1 MQLFKLIFNSECRIL
16 VRSSIFIFSMLFFLI
31 LSGYAIYY
39 GQSIIETQKITIDKV
54 RKDNEDR
61 FQKLRSSINRDTL
74 PNVVGN
80 RLFRVVSNPPTSLAA
95 FTIGQRD
102 ILPFYGTIRYWALSR
117 QSLVTESANPE
128 KLVAG
133 NFDLAFVFIQILPL
147 LIIGLGYNL
156 ISSERET
163 GTLSMVLSFP
173 ITVQKILLYKLITRF
188 IIILTTVIL
197 IIIAGCIYS
206 NIVFNTEILNW
217 IAVVVVYILF
227 WFCVLYF
234 LNTLGK
240 SSSFNALT
248 SLGVWLFLVFLIPAA
263 INIYV
268 GIRYPMSSK
277 QELSQTI
284 RHEYEKIWEKYEDAN
299 YRNEVAVAFG
309 NKYPAYKCDTSYNW
323 SDKYMLAQYDNYDQK
338 LKPLI
343 EKQQDEALRR
353 EELTAAIGRFNP
365 VINAQLLMN
374 RIAQT
379 DVMAHLEFQNNI
391 NDFHV
396 ELKSFFYE
404 KVFSNSKFS
413 VSDFS
418 SIPTYKPIRSSTNIK
433 ILEYTMNV
441 LFCVFLI
448 VTYSLVVKRNIK

>member
-1 MQLFKLIFNSECRIL
+1 
-16 VRSSIFIFSMLFFLI
+16 MLFFLI

-39 GQSIIETQKITIDKV
+39 GHSIIEIQKITIEKV
-54 RKDNEDR
+54 RLDNEER
-61 FQKLRSSINRDTL
+61 FQKLKSSINSDTL

-80 RLFRVVSNPPTSLAA
+80 RLFRMVSNPPSALAA

-173 ITVQKILLYKLITRF
+173 ITVQKILLYKLLTRF
-188 IIILTTVIL
+188 IIILTAVIIV
-197 IIIAGCIYS
+197 IIIGCIYS
-206 NIVFNTEILNW
+206 NIAINKDLLNW
-217 IAVVVVYILF
+217 SAVVVVYTLF
-227 WFCVLYF
+227 WFCILYF

-248 SLGVWLFLVFLIPAA
+248 SLGVWLLLIFLIPAA

-284 RHEYEKIWEKYEDAN
+284 RHEYEELWEKYDDAT
-299 YRNEVAVAFG
+299 YRNEVAIAFG
-309 NKYPAYKCDTSYNW
+309 NKNPAYKSDTSYNW

-338 LKPLI
+338 LKPLL
-343 EKQQDEALRR
+343 EKHQDEALKR

-365 VINAQLLMN
+365 VVSAQLLMN
-374 RIAQT
+374 HIAQT
-379 DVMAHLEFQNNI
+379 DVIAHLEFQNHI
-391 NDFHV
+391 NVFHA
-396 ELKSFFYE
+396 ELKSFFYA

-413 VSDFS
+413 ASEFS
-418 SIPTYKPIRSSTNIK
+418 SIPTYKPIR
-433 ILEYTMNV
+433 
-441 LFCVFLI
+441 
-448 VTYSLVVKRNIK
+448 

>member
-1 MQLFKLIFNSECRIL
+1 MQLFKLIFNSECRTL
-16 VRSSIFIFSMLFFLI
+16 MRSSIFIFSMLFFLI

-39 GQSIIETQKITIDKV
+39 GHSIIETQKITIEKV
-54 RKDNEDR
+54 RLDNEER
-61 FQKLRSSINRDTL
+61 FQKLRSSIDRDTL

-80 RLFRVVSNPPTSLAA
+80 RLFRVVANSPSPLAV

-173 ITVQKILLYKLITRF
+173 ITIQQILLYKLVTRF
-188 IIILTTVIL
+188 IIILTVVVL

-206 NIVFNTEILNW
+206 GIVFNADLLNW
-217 IAVVVVYILF
+217 SAVVVVYLLF

-234 LNTLGK
+234 LNSLGK

-248 SLGVWLFLVFLIPAA
+248 SLGVWLLLVFLIPAA

-284 RHEYEKIWEKYEDAN
+284 RHEYEEIWEKYEDAN
-299 YRNEVAVAFG
+299 HRNEVAVAFG
-309 NKYPAYKCDTSYNW
+309 NKYPAYKSDTSYNW

-338 LKPLI
+338 LKPLL
-343 EKQQDEALRR
+343 EKHQDVALKR

-365 VINAQLLMN
+365 VVSAQLLMN

-379 DVMAHLEFQNNI
+379 DVTAHIGFI
-391 NDFHV
+391 KRVDAFHA
-396 ELKSFFYE
+396 ELKSFFY
-404 KVFSNSKFS
+404 KMVFTNTSFRKDQFDQIP
-413 VSDFS
+413 DFG
-418 SIPTYKPIRSSTNIK
+418 K
-433 ILEYTMNV
+433 
-441 LFCVFLI
+441 
-448 VTYSLVVKRNIK
+448 

>member
-1 MQLFKLIFNSECRIL
+1 MRLFKLIFNSECRIL
-16 VRSSIFIFSMLFFLI
+16 VRSSIFLFSMLFFLI
-31 LSGYAIYY
+31 LSGYAVYY
-39 GQSIIETQKITIDKV
+39 GHSLIEAQKITIEKV
-54 RKDNEDR
+54 RLDNETR
-61 FQKLRSSINRDTL
+61 FQKLKSSIDRDTL

-80 RLFRVVSNPPTSLAA
+80 RLFRIVSNPPSALAA

-173 ITVQKILLYKLITRF
+173 ITVQKILLYKLLTRF
-188 IIILTTVIL
+188 IIILSAVIIV
-197 IIIAGCIYS
+197 IIIGCIYS
-206 NIVFNTEILNW
+206 NIAINKDLLKWSTI
-217 IAVVVVYILF
+217 VVAYILF
-227 WFCVLYF
+227 WFCVVYF

-248 SLGVWLFLVFLIPAA
+248 SLGIWLLLVFLIPAA

-277 QELSQTI
+277 QELSQAI
-284 RHEYEKIWEKYEDAN
+284 RHEYEELWKKYDDATH
-299 YRNEVAVAFG
+299 RNEVVLAFG
-309 NKYPAYKCDTSYNW
+309 NKYPAYKSDTSYNW

-338 LKPLI
+338 LMPLL
-343 EKQQDEALRR
+343 EKHQDEALKR
-353 EELTAAIGRFNP
+353 EALTAAIGRFNP
-365 VINAQLLMN
+365 VVSAQLLMN

-379 DVMAHLEFQNNI
+379 DVTSHAYFQKRINI
-391 NDFHV
+391 FHA
-396 ELKSFFYE
+396 ELKSLFYA
-404 KVFSNSKFS
+404 KVFSDSKFS
-413 VSDFS
+413 VDELNY
-418 SIPTYKPIRSSTNIK
+418 IPTFKAAR
-433 ILEYTMNV
+433 
-441 LFCVFLI
+441 
-448 VTYSLVVKRNIK
+448 TYSNIQYFEYVMNILLTLILILTYPLSRKNNRK

>member
-16 VRSSIFIFSMLFFLI
+16 LRSSIFIFSMLFFLI

-39 GQSIIETQKITIDKV
+39 GHSIIETQNITIEKV
-54 RKDNEDR
+54 SIDNEDR
-61 FQKLRSSINRDTL
+61 FQKLKSSIDRDTL
-74 PNVVGN
+74 PNIVGN
-80 RLFRVVSNPPTSLAA
+80 RLFRIVTNPPTTLAA

-117 QSLVTESANPE
+117 QSLVTESVNPE

-133 NFDLAFVFIQILPL
+133 NLDLAFVFIQILPL

-173 ITVQKILLYKLITRF
+173 ITIQQILLYKLVTRF
-188 IIILTTVIL
+188 IIILTAVIL

-206 NIVFNTEILNW
+206 NIVFNADLLNW
-217 IAVVVVYILF
+217 SAVVVVYILF

-248 SLGVWLFLVFLIPAA
+248 SLGVWLLLVFLIPAA

-284 RHEYEKIWEKYEDAN
+284 RHEYEGIWKKYEDPN
-299 YRNEVAVAFG
+299 YRNEVAIAFG
-309 NKYPAYKCDTSYNW
+309 NKYPEYKSDTSYNW

-338 LKPLI
+338 LKPLL
-343 EKQQDEALRR
+343 EKYQDEALKR
-353 EELTAAIGRFNP
+353 EKLTAAIGRFNP
-365 VINAQLLMN
+365 VVSAQLLMN
-374 RIAQT
+374 HIAQT
-379 DVMAHLEFQNNI
+379 DVTAHIDFIKRI
-391 NDFHV
+391 NAFHA
-396 ELKSFFYE
+396 ELKSFFY
-404 KVFSNSKFS
+404 KMVFTNTSFR
-413 VSDFS
+413 VVQFDE
-418 SIPTYKPIRSSTNIK
+418 IPDYGK
-433 ILEYTMNV
+433 
-441 LFCVFLI
+441 
-448 VTYSLVVKRNIK
+448 